1 MALRLRRGTNAQRQ
15 LITPLEGEL
24 IYTTDT
30 KRLYVGDGTTAGGL
44 AVDTA
49 GQFLGSNLDL
59 NNFDLIGTGN
69 VNIAG
74 NITAT
79 GNLTVDGN
87 FTLGGNIT
95 VGDAPTDTINLAAKI
110 ESSLIPD
117 VDGARNI
124 GSTSN
129 RFGNGYYNFL
139 NVTDSIE
146 AASINANV
154 IANDSTVLVNVATGA
169 INATGQ
175 LTGDVY
181 ATDNTLFFNS
191 VSKAV
196 SAGSGTFTGSVTAP
210 SVTATFTGDLRG
222 SVVADD
228 STVMVD
234 GVAGT
239 VTLDNGEIHISSTG
253 VLTAQNSVFQ
263 ISDANEAVNT
273 ELRIYHGVGG
283 NFGSQKFFSLAGGDS
298 LDPGG
303 IAFRGYKGG
312 FEGSG
317 SEVKLS
323 AGDYVGQITSQA
335 FDPDFQG
342 GTAILSSQIA
352 FRIDP
357 DELIAD
363 DQAKGQIEFI
373 NNSGTGTNLTVVT
386 MVFDASGRLG
396 VNNDNPAYNLDVTGN
411 AKVSTTLTMGN
422 MTTALRDT
430 LTPENGM
437 VIYNTSTNKF
447 QGYANSGWVDLH

>member
-124 GSTSN
+124 GSASN

-154 IANDSTVLVNVATGA
+154 IANDSTVLVNVSGSFTFTSCFTPTFTSSRAMGS
-169 INATGQ
+169 
-175 LTGDVY
+175 LTI
-181 ATDNTLFFNS
+181 FFNTTRCIEKI
-191 VSKAV
+191 SKH
-196 SAGSGTFTGSVTAP
+196 T
-210 SVTATFTGDLRG
+210 
-222 SVVADD
+222 
-228 STVMVD
+228 
-234 GVAGT
+234 
-239 VTLDNGEIHISSTG
+239 
-253 VLTAQNSVFQ
+253 
-263 ISDANEAVNT
+263 
-273 ELRIYHGVGG
+273 
-283 NFGSQKFFSLAGGDS
+283 
-298 LDPGG
+298 
-303 IAFRGYKGG
+303 
-312 FEGSG
+312 
-317 SEVKLS
+317 
-323 AGDYVGQITSQA
+323 TS
-335 FDPDFQG
+335 
-342 GTAILSSQIA
+342 
-352 FRIDP
+352 
-357 DELIAD
+357 
-363 DQAKGQIEFI
+363 
-373 NNSGTGTNLTVVT
+373 
-386 MVFDASGRLG
+386 
-396 VNNDNPAYNLDVTGN
+396 
-411 AKVSTTLTMGN
+411 
-422 MTTALRDT
+422 
-430 LTPENGM
+430 
-437 VIYNTSTNKF
+437 
-447 QGYANSGWVDLH
+447 